1 MFKKVWKIVIPN
13 YIDKVPISQ
22 RRRTKYYRKNES
34 TIASLAKKYKDGIT
48 SGKYYW
54 DNKGYLIDFSK
65 NRVVANPMSAG
76 TPKYWTIN
84 GQRLYDGTLHYA
96 VRAKVSRFMHIY
108 LKDFI
113 EEIPTIKLNDIE
125 KIRVWID
132 MYRPIGTGNWD
143 VDNQW
148 VWTKW
153 FLDTLVEH
161 EKIPGD
167 HVQYVTSAGQIT
179 FIESDERKL
188 VFNIQII

>member
-167 HVQYVTSAGQIT
+167 HVKYVTSAGQIT